1 MMDWCPQSYLL
12 LAVKRI
18 SIDEENVGD
27 VVLAV
32 VELDPRHQQG
42 TRFYWTLDK
51 VHVGDGTEALQGRH
65 GVNPVPE
72 VDIVQ
77 GPGIVQRWI
86 KLKIIPKLYQL

>member
-1 MMDWCPQSYLL
+1 MMDWCPQCDLL

-65 GVNPVPE
+65 GVNSVSE

-77 GPGIVQRWI
+77 GPGIVQR
-86 KLKIIPKLYQL
+86 

>member
-18 SIDEENVGD
+18 PVYEENVGD
-27 VVLAV
+27 VVLAI

-51 VHVGDGTEALQGRH
+51 VHVRDRTEALFGRH
-65 GVNPVPE
+65 GVYPVPE

-77 GPGIVQRWI
+77 SPGIAQRWI
-86 KLKIIPKLYQL
+86 KLKTIYKLYQL